1 MEYKEF
7 LENKKHT
14 LGSYGFE
21 PLWMP
26 ECAFDFQK
34 HIIEKT
40 VQKGRMA
47 LFADTGLGKTIMQL
61 SYAYNVVLH
70 TNKNVLILTPLAVA
84 FTGIH

>member
-7 LENKKHT
+7 LESKKHT
-14 LGSYGFE
+14 LGSFGFE
-21 PLWMP
+21 PLWYP
-26 ECAFDFQK
+26 DCAFDFQK

-61 SYAYNVVLH
+61 SYAYNIVLK
-70 TNKNVLILTPLAVA
+70 TNKNVLILTP
-84 FTGIH
+84 